1 MQKALGN
8 AVRVVG
14 EAAEKARPHVEGAI
28 INVKDTA
35 SHVEEWV
42 KDEKNIENVKV
53 GAQAAAQEVGDRFT
67 LWTMV
72 MKGSNSFDI
81 DCQFCQ
87 GESWTCRWNTH
98 DGCSWNHHR
107 PGHGRSQSAGLYSE
121 RHCRQ

>member
-8 AVRVVG
+8 AVRVAG
-14 EAAEKARPHVEGAI
+14 ETAEKARPHVEGAI

-42 KDEKNIENVKV
+42 KNEENIEVVKN
-53 GAQAAAQEVGDRFT
+53 GAKVAAQEVGDRFT

-72 MKGSNSFDI
+72 MKRPNKVDI

-87 GESWTCRWNTH
+87 G
-98 DGCSWNHHR
+98 
-107 PGHGRSQSAGLYSE
+107 
-121 RHCRQ
+121 